1 MSKRKYSKSFEI
13 ALSAI
18 SCAAAS
24 IFLSLG
30 FFSGILLATG
40 YLFGIVALMVPLSKK
55 FYFGGFAAYIGT
67 CVLTILFGALGRFWD
82 ILPFI
87 TFFGL
92 HPLVNALQL
101 KYGVNKWIALVVKAA
116 LFDLTL
122 YLAYVV
128 VFNGV
133 FGGTFLPANVVSFIN
148 EYALYFIFIGGT
160 LIFWPYDYLI
170 FKCQGWVN
178 ALVARIRK

>member
-1 MSKRKYSKSFEI
+1 MGKRKYSKSFEI

-40 YLFGIVALMVPLSKK
+40 YLFGIIALMIPLSKQ
-55 FYFGGFAAYIGT
+55 FYVGGFLAYIGT
-67 CVLTILFGALGRFWD
+67 CVLTILFGAIGKFWD

-87 TFFGL
+87 TFFGF
-92 HPLVNALQL
+92 HPLVNALQVRY
-101 KYGVNKWIALVVKAA
+101 KVNKWLALVLKAI
-116 LFDLTL
+116 LFDFTIW
-122 YLAYVV
+122 LAYVV
-128 VFNGV
+128 IFDGV
-133 FGGTFLPANVVSFIN
+133 FGGSFLPPTVTEFIN
-148 EYALYFIFIGGT
+148 AYALYFIFIGGT
-160 LIFWPYDYLI
+160 LIFILYDFFI

-178 ALVARIRK
+178 ALVARIRR